1 MEKNMVKERIQT
13 CKTAV
18 WPTDTVALAAE
29 WARYWHSGQIRK
41 NDRNEEKIDYFWGH
55 VYEVYRILHEELNVQ
70 EEEVLVT
77 ALLHDTLED
86 TALTPEQIGRWFGAD
101 VLENVRFL
109 TRKKGQTFSEYA
121 RHLMQQGNGAVVLV
135 KLVDRF
141 QNLTTILT
149 VSNLAWV
156 KKKLV
161 QTDKD
166 ILSLVWQTQQRL
178 FQQGDVRYLSA
189 IQIMAQRTAWE
200 NEQVKRKLAQDS
212 FREFLK

>member
-1 MEKNMVKERIQT
+1 MVKEGIQT
-13 CKTAV
+13 CENAV
-18 WPTDTVALAAE
+18 WSTDTVALAAA
-29 WARYWHSGQIRK
+29 WARYWHTGQTRK
-41 NDRNEEKIDYFWGH
+41 NDMSREKIDYFWGH
-55 VYEVYRILHEELNVQ
+55 VYQVYRILSEELNVQ
-70 EEEVLVT
+70 DEEVLVT

-86 TALTPEQIGRWFGAD
+86 TALRPEQIGLWFGTD
-101 VLENVRFL
+101 VLENVLLL

-121 RHLMQQGNGAVVLV
+121 RNLMQQGNGAVVLV

-149 VSNLAWV
+149 VNNLAWI

-161 QTDKD
+161 QTDRD
-166 ILSLVWQTQQRL
+166 ILALVWQAQQRL
-178 FQQGDVRYLSA
+178 FQEGDVRYLSA

-212 FREFLK
+212 FRKFLK